1 MDDILIPIKT
11 MIKVNKLKA
20 LLSREF
26 NMKDLGV
33 AKKLL
38 GMEIPR
44 DRALGRLWFP

>member
-1 MDDILIPIKT
+1 MDDMLIPIKT
-11 MIKVNKLKA
+11 MIRVNKLKA

-26 NMKDLGV
+26 DMKDLGV

-44 DRALGRLWFP
+44 DRALGRLWFS